1 MDRFFYSRDA
11 LLAQR
16 LRELV
21 TFGRSGPDTHTMFSA
36 YPTET
41 NDGRDEEIFAV
52 QMKLPPFRG
61 RRKRSKGA
69 S

>member
-16 LRELV
+16 LRDFAS
-21 TFGRSGPDTHTMFSA
+21 FGRNGSDTHTLFSA

-61 RRKRSKGA
+61 RKKLVRGA
-69 S
+69 L